1 MGLFLALGMGRDH
14 RAHPPRALRR
24 GTGASRTRGQPDHG
38 DHRQPDGEG
47 GAKGGSTLNPSGY
60 DAGKKVIGRSRPAS
74 AHATADA
81 ALLRRIRTIHAASH
95 GTYDTPRVHA
105 ELQAEATAVARKR
118 VARLMRGAG
127 LRGVSRRR
135 FPMTTQREASHR
147 PAHDLVGR
155 DFRAAGPNRL
165 WVADI
170 TYVPTA
176 AGFLFLAVVLDAWS
190 RRIVGWAMATDL
202 RTRLVLDA
210 LDMAVTTRKP
220 ADVVHHSDQGSQLG
234 FNWSSQRDPDLLG
247 GLRREPRRASAPSTG
262 SVGDAYDN
270 AMAEAFFATLEC
282 ELLDRRSFRSQA
294 EARMAVFA
302 FIEGFYNPT
311 RRHSAL
317 GYLAPIE
324 HETRAMAKND

>member
-1 MGLFLALGMGRDH
+1 M
-14 RAHPPRALRR
+14 
-24 GTGASRTRGQPDHG
+24 
-38 DHRQPDGEG
+38 
-47 GAKGGSTLNPSGY
+47 
-60 DAGKKVIGRSRPAS
+60 
-74 AHATADA
+74 
-81 ALLRRIRTIHAASH
+81 
-95 GTYDTPRVHA
+95 HA
-105 ELQAEATAVARKR
+105 ELQAEGPA
-118 VARLMRGAG
+118 VARLMRQGG
-127 LRGVSRRR
+127 LRRVSRRC
-135 FPMTTQREASHR
+135 FPTTTRRKTSHK

-155 DFRAAGPNRL
+155 DFRAAGPDRL

-176 AGFLFLAVVLDAWS
+176 AGFLFLAVVLDTWS

-220 ADVVHHSDQGSQLG
+220 ADVVHHSDQGSQYTSVT
-234 FNWSSQRDPDLLG
+234 F
-247 GLRREPRRASAPSTG
+247 GLRCKEAGVRPSTS

-282 ELLDRRSFRSQA
+282 ELLDRRSFHSQA

-317 GYLAPIE
+317 GYLSPIE
-324 HETRAMAKND
+324 YEARALADNN